1 MARGAAEIVASREP
15 PPPGE
20 LLGGTVIP
28 VTGLRVSEVADRLR
42 VSRQALHAVVA
53 KRSRVTPDMAL
64 RLGRMFGNS
73 AAFWAT
79 MQTNHDL
86 WQAGQ
91 RNAEVLASI
100 ERVTAA

>member
-1 MARGAAEIVASREP
+1 MARGAAESVASREP
-15 PPPGE
+15 THPGE

-28 VTGLRVSEVADRLR
+28 ATGLRVSEVADRLR
-42 VSRQALHAVVA
+42 VSRQTLHAVVA
-53 KRSRVTPDMAL
+53 KRSRVTSDMAL
-64 RLGRMFGNS
+64 RLGRMFGS
-73 AAFWAT
+73 AAFWAN

>member
-1 MARGAAEIVASREP
+1 MARGAAETVASREP
-15 PPPGE
+15 THPGE

-28 VTGLRVSEVADRLR
+28 ATGLRVSEVADRLR
-42 VSRQALHAVVA
+42 VSRQTLHAVVA

-73 AAFWAT
+73 AAFWAN
-79 MQTNHDL
+79 MQTSHDL

>member
-15 PPPGE
+15 THPGE

-28 VTGLRVSEVADRLR
+28 ATGLRVSEVAERLR
-42 VSRQALHAVVA
+42 MSRQTLHAVLA

-73 AAFWAT
+73 AAFWAN
-79 MQTNHDL
+79 MQTSHDL